1 MSRKLKRTNLFAK
14 DVSSL
19 LYAYGDA
26 AQPLPETVQCLDE
39 LVSGYL
45 VDVCSSAFR
54 AAQNCQRNKL
64 KLEDFRFAVRHDPIK
79 LGRGEEL
86 IATNKLIADA
96 KKQFNGSDST
106 TLKRYKDE
114 EGNDIEGEG
123 EGEGEDEDE
132 DEDEDAEDDVTAGVG
147 PMVNEEDDHVEFD
160 IQNKSKSGGN
170 ENTFE
175 DDNESNQ
182 VRGEKKS
189 KSSSRG
195 GKQGSR
201 GGGKTRGKRQKRG
214 SSGP

>member
-1 MSRKLKRTNLFAK
+1 MSRKLKRSNLFAK

-19 LYAYGDA
+19 LYAYGDV

-54 AAQNCQRNKL
+54 AAQNCQRNKI

-79 LGRGEEL
+79 LGRAEEL
-86 IATNKLIADA
+86 IATNKLITEA
-96 KKQFNGSDST
+96 KKQFNGSDSSS
-106 TLKRYKDE
+106 LKRFRDAD
-114 EGNDIEGEG
+114 GNELEGEG
-123 EGEGEDEDE
+123 DEEEEEDYEE
-132 DEDEDAEDDVTAGVG
+132 EAEEDVTGGGVAH
-147 PMVNEEDDHVEFD
+147 VDDDEKHAD
-160 IQNKSKSGGN
+160 LDMHQKSRGNN
-170 ENTFE
+170 ENAFE
-175 DDNESNQ
+175 DDNEPHPIKS
-182 VRGEKKS
+182 EKKS
-189 KSSSRG
+189 KSSTRG

>member
-19 LYAYGDA
+19 LYAYGDV

-79 LGRGEEL
+79 LGRAEEL
-86 IATNKLIADA
+86 IATNKLITEA
-96 KKQFNGSDST
+96 KKQFNGSDSSS
-106 TLKRYKDE
+106 LKRFRDG
-114 EGNDIEGEG
+114 EGNELEGEG
-123 EGEGEDEDE
+123 DEDDDEDYEDEADE
-132 DEDEDAEDDVTAGVG
+132 DVTGGGTTHVDDYDKHTDLE
-147 PMVNEEDDHVEFD
+147 MHQKF
-160 IQNKSKSGGN
+160 KSNN
-170 ENTFE
+170 ENFFE
-175 DDNESNQ
+175 DDNESHQ
-182 VRGEKKS
+182 VKNEKKS
-189 KSSSRG
+189 KSSTRG